1 MGSSFTATGHA
12 PVSATFNV
20 TSGTLTYAGSLVND
34 GSGTG
39 NNLVKA
45 GPGTLLLSSPSGTN
59 TYSGSTTVSAGT
71 LQVATINL
79 LPGYNSAG
87 SVTVTGGAT
96 LAVNYGGATDWTQ
109 GNVNTL
115 RTYATFSSGS
125 YLGFDTTNASGGATY
140 GSSITGSPGYG
151 LTKLGSNTLTL
162 SGADTYTGATTV
174 SAGTL
179 YLSGGAI
186 STSSDIQVA
195 NGATYQVLVSPATSV
210 SLYSRLAT
218 TDPSANK
225 LNLVGAIINQS
236 VSYTLDS
243 SNVTMQWR
251 AQDQYRGQSRFGER
265 RNDARRH
272 HLRHALRGGHVL
284 QPGELAGAGGADSGI
299 QP

>member
-1 MGSSFTATGHA
+1 M
-12 PVSATFNV
+12 

-109 GNVNTL
+109 GNVDTL

-251 AQDQYRGQSRFGER
+251 ARTNTEVSLGLGSDVMTLGGITSGTPYVADMYYNPASLLGPGRRLWHTTLAIAFG
-265 RNDARRH
+265 
-272 HLRHALRGGHVL
+272 LT
-284 QPGELAGAGGADSGI
+284 P
-299 QP
+299 